1 MADDFESGA
10 AWIPVRP
17 EFKGFHKTIA
27 IEFGKLSPMVK
38 TLGQRMGEDFAN
50 AIRRGLG
57 NEPISEP
64 IKQDHEKQKKRAPKQ
79 GTEQGGAFA
88 QGFKKSVTAALKT
101 LPEAEING
109 DSSDAQREIGEVR
122 AQLAALADKTVGVD
136 VDAATATA
144 ELEALQSRL
153 DELSEGADIEVRADT
168 AQASAQLDA
177 VLKKVR
183 ELRGTAEVSVDADTA
198 LAQGQ
203 LAATQAQV
211 DALDG
216 DTAHVAVDASAAL
229 AGLGLLAVAA
239 GGVATIPVGATLTAG
254 IGSMLGPLGAATA
267 GVGALALV
275 AVPAFTDIADAMK
288 LQEKAATG
296 NEAAI
301 EAYQE
306 ALDALSPSAQ
316 TLMGDFDDLKLG
328 FSEWSESLQPQV
340 LPLFSQGIG
349 ILSGRMD
356 SLTPLVTSAADGFG
370 TLLDRLD
377 GGLDSSTWQEF
388 GSGMSDLAG
397 PSIVGLGSSL
407 GNIATGFAGIVNAF
421 LPYAPAMLDGLE
433 GITGEFAQWGAGLGD
448 SEGFASFMDYAREN
462 APLVGDLIGDLG
474 TLVGTLVEGLAP
486 LGPLALGGFG
496 VLAQV
501 LAQLPPGVVTALA
514 VSITSVVIATKAWAL
529 GTMLFGRSAPLMSK
543 GIKGIG
549 TSLKT
554 AFLSNPVG
562 IILTALT
569 ALIPLVMWAWQEVDW
584 FREGVTG
591 AWEGISS
598 GVTTM
603 WNTHLKPVWET
614 LVGYIRT
621 EIMPTVMTM
630 WTQVFQPALTA
641 IGAVASWVFSTVLL
655 PVFRLYVAYIQGVLV
670 PVVLWLWKNVLSPVF
685 TGIAT
690 LVSLWWNYWIKP
702 IFAALVWTWQKVIAP
717 AAMWLWQKV
726 LVPVWKGISLAVKI
740 AWGVIKIIFATI
752 KWTLSNVIGPVFLWL
767 YNTIIKPVWDR
778 IKSAIST
785 VWTFVRDKVFGPMN
799 TGTGKLG
806 EAFESARK
814 AIKKAWDGIKS
825 AARAPVKFLVEQ
837 VYMGG
842 IKPMWDKVADIVGAD
857 KLPEVRLPRGFKTG
871 GVLPGYTPGRDVHR
885 FWSPT
890 AGGLDLSGG
899 ETIFRP
905 EVTRALG
912 TRRVDAIN
920 RAARTG
926 GTQGAARALGSGQ
939 AFASGGIFG
948 GSTSGVRLPD
958 VGGLLVDLATKG
970 ASAFAGI
977 GSWGSAVDVL
987 VDPIKSA
994 LSGIG
999 KTGLQGI
1006 PYMAT
1011 GEIRDQIVKW
1021 LDDNAIGGGEGG
1033 IGVGSAKGM
1042 PGRVTALARAAV
1054 GKYPEQPPG
1063 SNTNAI
1069 TRWYGLNDQWCA
1081 MFISWLFAQAGSSGS
1096 LGRAKRTAWT
1106 GDYYS
1111 SGMQRVSTRLP
1122 GDVLVYGTDHVNLSL
1137 GGRRTIGGN
1146 ESNNVRFSSGYGG
1159 SPAIFRP
1166 AWAPTS
1172 RGYAR
1177 GGVVPRDMLST
1188 GMLRRIGSQDDR
1200 RNSLIPRFNS
1210 GGWIRGLAGDRNLLL
1225 GASGEFVVN
1234 ATSARENSG
1243 LLEAINAGGSLRGL
1257 LAASGH
1263 VGLTAAQAQAL
1274 SGLSGGSGG
1283 GSTVNAELHLHN
1295 GEATVRQA
1303 FREIRYETNRLALS
1317 GKYGGR

>member
-1 MADDFESGA
+1 MAGDFESGA
-10 AWIPVRP
+10 AWVPVRP

-27 IEFGKLSPMVK
+27 VEFGKLTPMVQK
-38 TLGQRMGEDFAN
+38 LGQQMGEDFAS

-57 NEPISEP
+57 SDPFSGP
-64 IKQDHEKQKKRAPKQ
+64 LSADARRQTAAAAKDGAAAGR
-79 GTEQGGAFA
+79 AFA
-88 QGFKKSVTAALKT
+88 GGLHKGVAAGGSPSAQVDVTADT
-101 LPEAEING
+101 
-109 DSSDAQREIGEVR
+109 
-122 AQLAALADKTVGVD
+122 
-136 VDAATATA
+136 TA
-144 ELEALQSRL
+144 
-153 DELSEGADIEVRADT
+153 
-168 AQASAQLDA
+168 AQAA
-177 VLKKVR
+177 
-183 ELRGTAEVSVDADTA
+183 
-198 LAQGQ
+198 

-211 DALDG
+211 DSLDG
-216 DTAHVAVDASAAL
+216 TTAHVDVDTSAAL
-229 AGLGLLAVAA
+229 AGLGALTVAA
-239 GGVATIPVGATLTAG
+239 AGVATIPVGAALTAG
-254 IGSMLGPLGAATA
+254 VGSMLAPLTAATA
-267 GVGALALV
+267 GAGALALV
-275 AVPAFTDIADAMK
+275 AVPAFTDIADAME

-306 ALDALSPSAQ
+306 ALEGLSPSAR

-328 FSEWSESLQPQV
+328 FSEWSETLQPEV
-340 LPLFSQGIG
+340 LPVFSQGIG

-356 SLTPLVTSAADGFG
+356 GLTPLVNSAADGLG

-388 GSGMSDLAG
+388 GAGISELSGPA
-397 PSIVGLGSSL
+397 IVGLGASL

-421 LPYAPAMLDGLE
+421 MPYAPGMLDGLE
-433 GITGEFAQWGAGLGD
+433 GITSEFAQWGAGLGD
-448 SEGFASFMDYAREN
+448 SEGFRSFMDYAREN
-462 APLVGDLIGDLG
+462 APLVGDLLGNLGDLA
-474 TLVGTLVEGLAP
+474 LTLVEGLAP
-486 LGPLALGGFG
+486 LGPLALGSFG

-501 LAQLPPGVVTALA
+501 LGQLPPSVITALA
-514 VSITSVVIATKAWAL
+514 VAITSVVLATKAWTL
-529 GTMLFGRSAPLMSK
+529 GSMLFGKSAPLMSK
-543 GIKGIG
+543 GIRGIG
-549 TSLKT
+549 TSLKA

-562 IILTALT
+562 IVITAIT
-569 ALIPLVMWAWQEVDW
+569 ALIPLVMWAWSELDW
-584 FREGVTG
+584 FRNGVTRI
-591 AWEGISS
+591 WQGISG
-598 GVTTM
+598 GVSEM
-603 WNTHLKPVWET
+603 WSTHLQPVFT
-614 LVGYIRT
+614 SLVSYVQT
-621 EIMPTVMTM
+621 EILPVVMRM
-630 WTQVFQPALTA
+630 WTEVFQPAFTA
-641 IGAVASWVFSTVLL
+641 IGTVVSWVFSKVLVPL
-655 PVFRLYVAYIQGVLV
+655 FKIYVAYIQNILI
-670 PVVLWLWKNVLSPVF
+670 PVVLWLWHNVITPAF
-685 TGIAT
+685 TAIAAVISWAWST
-690 LVSLWWNYWIKP
+690 IIKP
-702 IFAALVWTWQKVIAP
+702 TLASLVFVWQNVIAP
-717 AAMWLWQKV
+717 VALWLWQKV
-726 LVPVWKGISLAVKI
+726 IMPVWKGISLAVKI
-740 AWGVIKIIFATI
+740 AWGIIKIIFATI
-752 KWTLSNVIGPVFLWL
+752 KWTLSNVIGPVFQWL
-767 YNTIIKPVWDR
+767 YNTVIKPVWDR

-785 VWTFVRDKVFGPMN
+785 VWTFIRDKVFSPMD

-806 EAFESARK
+806 EAFEAARK

-857 KLPEVRLPRGFKTG
+857 KLPSVTLPRGFKTG
-871 GVLPGYTPGRDVHR
+871 GILPGYTPGRDVHH
-885 FWSPT
+885 FVSPT
-890 AGGLDLSGG
+890 GGRLALSGG

-920 RAARTG
+920 YAARTG
-926 GTQGAARALGSGQ
+926 GTRGAARALAGGQ
-939 AFASGGIFG
+939 AFANGGVFG

-958 VGGLLVDLATKG
+958 VGELLVDLATKG

-977 GSWGSAVDVL
+977 GTWGSAIDVL

-1021 LDDNAIGGGEGG
+1021 LDGNAIGGGEGG

-1042 PGRVTALARAAV
+1042 PGRVVALARAAV
-1054 GKYPEQPPG
+1054 GKYPESPPG

-1106 GDYYS
+1106 GDYYG

-1122 GDVLVYGTDHVNLSL
+1122 GDVLVYGRNHVNLSL

-1146 ESNNVRFSSGYGG
+1146 ESNNVRYSPSYGG

-1166 AWAPTS
+1166 AWAPAS

-1200 RNSLIPRFNS
+1200 RGSIIPRFNS
-1210 GGWIRGLAGDRNLLL
+1210 GGWIRGLPGDRNLLL
-1225 GASGEFVVN
+1225 GGDGEFVVN
-1234 ATSARENSG
+1234 ATSAKENSG
-1243 LLEAINAGGSLRGL
+1243 LLEALNAGGSLRGI

-1274 SGLSGGSGG
+1274 SGLSGGGG

-1303 FREIRYETNRLALS
+1303 FREIRYETNRLSMA